1 MNQAVQTFSGLDH
14 LAGALRHEDA
24 GAFADTSSV
33 AACFVPLLNE
43 LGWDGDDR
51 DVIDTLPHFANDM
64 DLVDLRGVLSLLG
77 YTSDPR
83 KLRFNRID
91 MRLLPCLFERE
102 SDGALFVVTGF
113 SGTQIIAFTAGAFER
128 FEIAPSDFR
137 GTAYFF
143 TRERITDQEK
153 QERIANWFTRALLRF
168 KKSLIRLVLSSLL
181 INILTIAIPLFI
193 MMIYDKVVGAHSLR
207 ALPFLAAGV
216 TIILFGDLRLRAIR
230 AEIIAAVAGRLD
242 YLTGVA
248 AFEKILLLPPAMT
261 ESATVATQLARLKE
275 FKSLRDFFTGP
286 LITTAVELP
295 FIVLVLVMIYVLAGP
310 VVVVPLGA
318 LAAFCLLGW
327 LWLPHVRRTTLAFGL
342 ANSEKNNFLMET
354 ATHLRTVKDLG
365 AEDVWHGR
373 FRMFSAN
380 ALALQ
385 DQVTRENAM
394 TEAVTQ
400 GIVMLAGIGV
410 LGFGALSVMEG
421 SMTTG
426 GLIATLAL
434 VWRALGPFQSGF
446 LAFTK
451 FREIRDSVRLVN
463 QLMRLKTETVN
474 HSSRLIDTS
483 FAGDIA
489 FQRVSFRYSATV
501 DPALMAMSFQVP
513 RGKMLAILGSNSSG
527 KSTILKLVA
536 GMYQPQGG
544 NISIDRT
551 DVRQLNPLDLR
562 RNIGYVPQVPEIFY
576 GTITQNLR
584 LSNPLAS
591 DDDIA
596 HACDLTGLTS
606 LIERLP
612 EKFETRIGDTGS
624 DNMPKGF
631 VQRLSIARALVRK
644 SKILLLDE
652 PEQSLDDE
660 GDRMFIELIKRLKGR
675 VTIILISHRPS
686 HIKLADQ
693 AIVVNQGSVEF
704 SGSPSEAI
712 MASEIIANS
721 IARNVASNSVS
732 NSAKNQESVS

>member
-1 MNQAVQTFSGLDH
+1 MSQAAQSLSGLDH

-24 GAFADTSSV
+24 SAFADTSPI

-51 DVIDTLPHFANDM
+51 DVIETLPHFANDM
-64 DLVDLRGVLSLLG
+64 DLVDLRGVLALLG
-77 YTSDPR
+77 FTSEP
-83 KLRFNRID
+83 KKTRFNRID

-102 SDGALFVVTGF
+102 SDGTLFVVTGF
-113 SGTQIIAFTAGAFER
+113 SGTQIIAFTAGSFQR
-128 FEIAPSDFR
+128 FEIAPANFR

-143 TRERITDQEK
+143 TREEIGGLEK

-168 KKSLIRLVLSSLL
+168 KKSLVQLVLSSLL
-181 INILTIAIPLFI
+181 INVLTISIPLFI
-193 MMIYDKVVGAHSLR
+193 MLIYDKVVGAHSLR

-216 TIILFGDLRLRAIR
+216 AIILLGDMRLRAIR
-230 AEIIAAVAGRLD
+230 AEIVAAVAGRLD

-248 AFEKILLLPPAMT
+248 AFEKILLFPPAMT

-275 FKSLRDFFTGP
+275 FKTLRDFFTGS

-295 FIVLVLVMIYVLAGP
+295 FIALVLVTIYILAGL
-310 VVVVPLGA
+310 VVLVPLAA
-318 LAAFCLLGW
+318 LVAFFILGW
-327 LWLPHVRRTTLAFGL
+327 LWLPQVRRTTLAFGL
-342 ANSEKNNFLMET
+342 ANADKSNFLMET

-365 AEDVWHGR
+365 AEQVWQSR
-373 FRMFSAN
+373 FRAISAN

-400 GIVMLAGIGV
+400 GIVTLAGIGV
-410 LGFGALSVMEG
+410 LGFGAASVIEG
-421 SMTTG
+421 HMTTG
-426 GLIATLAL
+426 ALIATLAL

-463 QLMRLKTETVN
+463 QLMKLKTESAN
-474 HSSRLIDTS
+474 QSSRLFEAS
-483 FAGDIA
+483 FAGDIV

-501 DPALMAMSFQVP
+501 DPALMAVSFQVP
-513 RGKMLAILGSNSSG
+513 KGKMLAVLGSNSSG

-544 NISIDRT
+544 NISIDRL

-576 GTITQNLR
+576 GTIKQNLR

-591 DDDIA
+591 GDDVA
-596 HACDLTGLTS
+596 HACDLVGLTDF
-606 LIERLP
+606 IERLP
-612 EKFETRIGDTGS
+612 EKFETRIGDAKG
-624 DNMPKGF
+624 DNLPKGF

-693 AIVVNQGSVEF
+693 AIVINEGSVEF
-704 SGSPSEAI
+704 AGNPTEALQ
-712 MASEIIANS
+712 ASEIIAS
-721 IARNVASNSVS
+721 KLARNVVSQSGGAS
-732 NSAKNQESVS
+732 